1 MKNHSKII
9 RIPTF
14 EDERGFLT
22 VMEDILPF
30 NIERIYWIYSA
41 DEQTRGGHRHKIT
54 KQALV
59 AVAGTV
65 DLKINDGKK
74 ETLYILDDPSKCIIV
89 EPEDW
94 HTMFFKNNAVLLV
107 FASHAYDKKDYL
119 ETPQRYND

>member
-1 MKNHSKII
+1 MKNYSKII
-9 RIPTF
+9 EIPTF
-14 EDERGFLT
+14 EDNRGFLT

-30 NIERIYWIYSA
+30 NIKRVYWIYGA
-41 DEQTRGGHRHKIT
+41 DQQLRGGHRHKIT

-74 ETLYILDDPSKCIIV
+74 ESLYILDNPSKCIIV

-94 HTMFFKNNAVLLV
+94 HTMIFKNNAVLLV
-107 FASHAYDKKDYL
+107 FASNGYDKKDYIKIPL
-119 ETPQRYND
+119 KIK

>member
-1 MKNHSKII
+1 MKKHSKII
-9 RIPTF
+9 EIPTF
-14 EDERGFLT
+14 EDDRGFLT

-30 NIERIYWIYSA
+30 DIKRVYWIYGA
-41 DEQTRGGHRHKIT
+41 DQQLRGGHRHKIT

-74 ETLYILDDPSKCIIV
+74 ESLYILDNPSKCIIV

-94 HTMFFKNNAVLLV
+94 HTMFFRKNSVLLV
-107 FASHAYDKKDYL
+107 FASHSYDKKDYI
-119 ETPQRYND
+119 ETPQK

>member
-1 MKNHSKII
+1 MP
-9 RIPTF
+9 RI
-14 EDERGFLT
+14 
-22 VMEDILPF
+22 
-30 NIERIYWIYSA
+30 RIYWIYSA

-65 DLKINDGKK
+65 DLKINDGKE

-94 HTMFFKNNAVLLV
+94 HTMFFRNNAVLLV
-107 FASHAYDKKDYL
+107 LASHAYDKKDYVENPL
-119 ETPQRYND
+119 KIK

>member
-22 VMEDILPF
+22 VMENILPF

-41 DEQTRGGHRHKIT
+41 DEQIRGGHRHKIT

-65 DLKINDGKK
+65 DLKINDGKN
-74 ETLYILDDPSKCIIV
+74 ETIYILDDPSKCIIV

-94 HTMFFKNNAVLLV
+94 HTMFLKITLF
-107 FASHAYDKKDYL
+107 Y
-119 ETPQRYND
+119 

>member
-1 MKNHSKII
+1 MKNLSKII
-9 RIPTF
+9 EIPTF
-14 EDERGFLT
+14 QDERGFLT

-30 NIERIYWIYSA
+30 QIKRVYWIYGA
-41 DEQTRGGHRHKIT
+41 DQQLRGGHMHKIT

-65 DLKINDGKK
+65 DLKINDGEK
-74 ETLYILDDPSKCIIV
+74 ESLYILDNPSKCIIV

-107 FASHAYDKKDYL
+107 FASHKYDKKDYL
-119 ETPQRYND
+119 SQPLNTR

>member
-1 MKNHSKII
+1 MKNYSKII

-41 DEQTRGGHRHKIT
+41 DEQTRGGHGHKIT

-107 FASHAYDKKDYL
+107 FASHKYDKKDYIY
-119 ETPQRYND
+119 TSSKI

>member
-74 ETLYILDDPSKCIIV
+74 ETFYILDDPSKCIIV

-107 FASHAYDKKDYL
+107 FASHTYDKKDYIY
-119 ETPQRYND
+119 TSSKI

>member
-1 MKNHSKII
+1 MKNYSKII
-9 RIPTF
+9 EIPTF

-41 DEQTRGGHRHKIT
+41 DEQTRGGHGHKIT

-59 AVAGTV
+59 AVSGTI
-65 DLKINDGKK
+65 DLKINDGNK
-74 ETLYILDDPSKCIIV
+74 ETLYILDNPSKCLIV

-107 FASHAYDKKDYL
+107 FASHTYDKKDYIY
-119 ETPQRYND
+119 TSSKI

>member
-1 MKNHSKII
+1 MEKYSKFIK
-9 RIPTF
+9 IPTF
-14 EDERGFLT
+14 EDERGLLT

-41 DEQTRGGHRHKIT
+41 DKQIRGGHRHKIT

-65 DLKINDGKK
+65 DLKINDGFK
-74 ETLYILDDPSKCIIV
+74 ETLYILDHPSKCIIV

-107 FASHAYDKKDYL
+107 FASHKYDKKDYIY
-119 ETPQRYND
+119 TSSKI

>member
-1 MKNHSKII
+1 MKNYSKII

-74 ETLYILDDPSKCIIV
+74 NALYS
-89 EPEDW
+89 
-94 HTMFFKNNAVLLV
+94 
-107 FASHAYDKKDYL
+107 
-119 ETPQRYND
+119 R

>member
-107 FASHAYDKKDYL
+107 FASHTYDKKDYIY
-119 ETPQRYND
+119 TSSKI

>member
-65 DLKINDGKK
+65 DLKINDGEK

-107 FASHAYDKKDYL
+107 FASHTYDKKDYIY
-119 ETPQRYND
+119 TSSKI